1 MWLKFKENHWNVI
14 NTQDGGCPWGQG
26 VGGTTEKWHQGG
38 ARGGSKGLRHVLFLK
53 LSIWCSDHRIF
64 LYVRQ
69 MLYSFG
75 MYQIFHNE
83 IKHILKKK
91 V

>member
-14 NTQDGGCPWGQG
+14 NTQDGGCPWRQG

-53 LSIWCSDHRIF
+53 LSIWCSDQPSYFSLCRTN
-64 LYVRQ
+64 V
-69 MLYSFG
+69 
-75 MYQIFHNE
+75 
-83 IKHILKKK
+83 ILIWYESNFS
-91 V
+91 